1 MRYYK
6 KTIKLILILI
16 LSFSVKG
23 QNIDSIKSF
32 TTDYRN
38 KINSC
43 LKNKKHCTYINK
55 LNNIP
60 DSVKIFDLTWDGY
73 AIRNYLI
80 LKKTNGIGGDE
91 IIAKNNNINI
101 NLCTLEYGGTPGF
114 ITAKGYN
121 KTSLFI
127 KDTLIYYEVS
137 ISNYFMKM
145 KTNSYIFKYYFPAG
159 RLVYSEKQGFTLR
172 NRKKLIK
179 KTLKKHKSWHMKI

>member
-60 DSVKIFDLTWDGY
+60 DSADITELTWDGSSVK
-73 AIRNYLI
+73 NCLFN
-80 LKKTNGIGGDE
+80 KKVSGIGGDN
-91 IIAKNNNINI
+91 IYAKYNYNYKKCIYDATFLYI
-101 NLCTLEYGGTPGF
+101 SEYGTRPGCF
-114 ITAKGYN
+114 SYKDFYN
-121 KTSLFI
+121 KELRLRDS
-127 KDTLIYYEVS
+127 LIYYEVS

-179 KTLKKHKSWHMKI
+179 KT